1 MQLPFAHGWSSQEIH
16 GVLSIQHIRTN
27 FVYVMEILCWI
38 EAIHNFTTVWSVESV
53 RVQQPEQAHWNVC
66 RIACFIIIIIIIGT
80 NCSFIFSFSVR
91 AQILFTYFLLCR
103 LKGCICCRMG
113 WDEMEW
119 LLLLDQIWCWFQG
132 SFLWCVWVWV

>member
-1 MQLPFAHGWSSQEIH
+1 MDGFPKKFMVFSPFNIYE
-16 GVLSIQHIRTN
+16 RTL
-27 FVYVMEILCWI
+27 FTLWKFYVGSKQ
-38 EAIHNFTTVWSVESV
+38 FTTVWSVESV

-91 AQILFTYFLLCR
+91 VQILFTCFLLCR

-113 WDEMEW
+113 WDGMKWNGCYYLTRFGVDSRDHFSDVCECEFKHKCM
-119 LLLLDQIWCWFQG
+119 
-132 SFLWCVWVWV
+132 SV